1 MVGQNPIVR
10 CLSQKKRFLPV
21 NSKRPLATNFRRMLK
36 VKMAEV
42 ESRLGSF
49 SIIQIGQTVIIS
61 PCDTRTKILEA
72 LSKGPLTSER
82 LARKIGVSYSCVMD
96 HMDFLETLG
105 VVKALSKR
113 PEEGRRRIYFH
124 LSEDPLEGI
133 EQLFMT
139 APRNGRG
146 RSTPIA
152 RAQPPVPI

>member
-1 MVGQNPIVR
+1 MI
-10 CLSQKKRFLPV
+10 
-21 NSKRPLATNFRRMLK
+21 K

-42 ESRLGSF
+42 ETRLGNF
-49 SIIQIGQTVIIS
+49 TIIKMGQTVLIS
-61 PCDTRTKILEA
+61 PCDTRMKILEA

-105 VVKALSKR
+105 IVKALSKR
-113 PEEGRRRIYFH
+113 PDEGRRRIYFH

-146 RSTPIA
+146 RSAAIV
-152 RAQPPVPI
+152 RV